1 MMGDRGE
8 PGAALTPAQVTG
20 TGLTVRRVDAY
31 YAMTVIA
38 PGVAA
43 RFRPGQFVAVAVGG
57 PQTSMLLRRAFS
69 IHEVRPDHGGT
80 VEFVFA
86 VAGPGTRWLSERR
99 TRDTLDLAG
108 PLGRPFPLPRDPV
121 NALLVGGG
129 YGSAPLF
136 ALGDKL
142 RGRGCAVDFLLGAA
156 SVDRVFGAL
165 TARRGGRT
173 AVITTE
179 DGSMGARGQVTDL
192 LAQVIHETRT
202 DVIYACG
209 PMGMLRAVTT
219 LASRYDI
226 PVQAL
231 VEESMACGTGVC
243 MTCVL
248 PVVGE
253 DGVTR
258 MTRSCIDGPVFRG
271 DLVRWDDVGTIP
283 FDALGAPGWKPRPQ
297 AKPRPSARPQPAAR
311 PPAGKQSGG
320 KPQPGRARTGRAAGR
335 PGHGR

>member
-1 MMGDRGE
+1 VTAGPGE
-8 PGAALTPAQVTG
+8 PGSSLVPAQVKG
-20 TGLTVRRVDAY
+20 TVLTVRRVDAY

-57 PQTSMLLRRAFS
+57 PETSMLLRRAFS
-69 IHEVRPDHGGT
+69 IHDVRPDHGGA

-86 VAGPGTRWLSERR
+86 VVGPGTQWLAERR
-99 TRDTLDLAG
+99 TRDPLDIAG

-121 NALLVGGG
+121 SALLVGGG

-136 ALGDKL
+136 PLAGKL
-142 RGRGCAVDFLLGAA
+142 RSRGCTVDFLLGAA
-156 SVDRVFGAL
+156 SADRVFGSL
-165 TARRGGRT
+165 SARRTGRT

-179 DGSMGARGQVTDL
+179 DGSLGARGLVTDML
-192 LAQVIHETRT
+192 TQVIHETRA

-209 PMGMLRAVTT
+209 PMGMLRQVSSV
-219 LASRYDI
+219 ASRYDI

-248 PVVGE
+248 PVIGD

-258 MTRSCIDGPVFRG
+258 MVRSCVDGPVFRG
-271 DLVRWDDVGTIP
+271 DMVRWDDVGTIP
-283 FDALGAPGWKPRPQ
+283 FDALGAPGWKR
-297 AKPRPSARPQPAAR
+297 
-311 PPAGKQSGG
+311 QSN
-320 KPQPGRARTGRAAGR
+320 GR
-335 PGHGR
+335 